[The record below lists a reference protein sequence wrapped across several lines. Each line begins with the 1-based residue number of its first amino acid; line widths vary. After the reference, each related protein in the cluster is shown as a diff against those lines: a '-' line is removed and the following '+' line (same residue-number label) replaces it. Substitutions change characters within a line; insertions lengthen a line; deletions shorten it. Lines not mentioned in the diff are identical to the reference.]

1 MKWIGNKFFLG
12 VSYLFL
18 LCSLCGCGGEEEV
31 PPVVPEPSGTE
42 EGGAQENNA
51 MQAEPPAPEGRL
63 RIKPDE
69 APVLVE
75 MNGLSFRVYEIDE
88 KPYSGKI
95 MEYYGNNI
103 EKKEIVYTEGAL
115 TRITE
120 WHDNGNKKM
129 EVKIGFDGA
138 RQESYWDPSGSV
150 QRKPVAVAEALG
162 RKMDWTFSVNQKS
175 INIAYRGKSS
185 EVIRKGFGMPD
196 ENQNGVWVYR
206 GMKVQTVQGLMTTVR
221 FLMRNDIVFQVSVE
235 P

>member
-1 MKWIGNKFFLG
+1 MTWINNKFSLG
-12 VSYLFL
+12 VGYLFL

-51 MQAEPPAPEGRL
+51 VQAEPPAPEGRL
-63 RIKPDE
+63 RIKPDK
-69 APVLVE
+69 APVLVV
-75 MNGLSFRVYEIDE
+75 MNGLSYRVYEIDE

-95 MEYYGNNI
+95 MEYHGNDI
-103 EKKEIVYTEGAL
+103 EKKEIVYTEGEL

-129 EVKIGFDGA
+129 EAKIGADGT
-138 RQESYWDPSGSV
+138 RQEKYYDESGNEK
-150 QRKPVAVAEALG
+150 RVATAEALG
-162 RKMDWTFSVNQKS
+162 RKMNWTFSKTARS
-175 INIAYRGKSS
+175 IDVAYRGKSS
-185 EVIRKGFGMPD
+185 EVIRKGFGEPD